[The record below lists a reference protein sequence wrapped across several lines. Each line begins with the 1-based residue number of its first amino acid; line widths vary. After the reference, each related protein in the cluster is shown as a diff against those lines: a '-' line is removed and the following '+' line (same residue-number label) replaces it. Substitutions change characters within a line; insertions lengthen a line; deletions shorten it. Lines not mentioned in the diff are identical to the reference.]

1 MARTEKD
8 VAGQVPVDGG
18 GSCWERAAVT
28 IGANLSP
35 RQPDHVIAAA
45 SPFCISV
52 SDKHASVDSD
62 ECSRCQQL
70 KAGRFALSRHLA
82 TCKRVMVVPII
93 LERRSLYLRH
103 PAVSM
108 CLA

>member
-35 RQPDHVIAAA
+35 RQPDHVTAAA
-45 SPFCISV
+45 LPFGISV
-52 SDKHASVDSD
+52 SDTQHASAWILMSAAGA
-62 ECSRCQQL
+62 SKL

-82 TCKRVMVVPII
+82 TCKRVMVHRP
-93 LERRSLYLRH
+93 
-103 PAVSM
+103 
-108 CLA
+108 